1 MKNSQRIFGLY
12 VLNLQIKQNN
22 MIETF
27 GIRKDL
33 EQAAGQP
40 GERTPED
47 TKAIKH
53 QTASLMFYLG
63 DTLREGLKRGNYT
76 IYDDPAVR
84 ENLLDLQ
91 VLIDESTLH
100 FNNQKKQIYNES
112 RKQIEQL
119 EREKGNFIL

>member
-1 MKNSQRIFGLY
+1 
-12 VLNLQIKQNN
+12 

-27 GIRKDL
+27 GIRKDF